1 MLIKHLPCG
10 LSPYYDCGYQRT
22 PHYPLKNEKVEIN
35 CRIEHLPENADV
47 FIQWTLDGMEQ
58 ERIKGTRFSREN
70 DDRAYFSFNLGPFDQ
85 PVHVTYKIIAK
96 ASDAEISTKDY
107 SFDVLTRIELTK
119 PELAGESENSIWA
132 VYKYGENYYSIEA
145 AIQNNLLRLSS
156 HSGQKPAAINA
167 LKKTNGYEYKN
178 EEGYSVKVSENP
190 FGICI
195 SKDGEEIIEISEKNM
210 ALALDVDAA
219 GNVYKVGQTFRM
231 QGKGFYGFG
240 EKFDRINQ
248 KGLAPKAFVVEKFTN
263 QQDKTYIP
271 MPFFFTEKGY
281 GFYRDTSYRSDFFL
295 NPVEST
301 DLVDVRIE
309 SLCRKSGLLFED
321 YIFLG
326 KPSFVIKEFHKLTGA
341 PALPPRWTFG
351 PWISA
356 NGWNTQSEAQEQIEQ
371 LNFHSIPATV
381 MVLEA
386 WSDEETFYIFND
398 AKYELGDGGKSFKF
412 EDFTFEQQCKWPDL
426 KAFTGMLEEN
436 NIKLILWQI
445 PVIKYIEGNKDNQL
459 FNDES
464 YVIKNK
470 YCIMNDDG
478 TPYRITDNWFN
489 NSLVLD
495 FTNPEAVEWWFKKR
509 EYLLTQLNVAGFKT
523 DGGEFIYDSS
533 ARFYNGKDVEEMHN
547 LYPNLYVGA
556 YNDFLKKHLGEGNG
570 VTFSRAGF
578 TGAQKY
584 PIHWAGDQLSTYSE
598 LRGQLTAGISAGLS
612 GILFWSFDIGG
623 FAGEFPTTELY
634 IRSVEFAAF
643 CPIMQFHSE
652 PRSGQFF
659 LTEREHWINDR
670 SPWNMARVN
679 KDNRILEQYR
689 KYANIRMNLIPYLI
703 EEASNCVNVS
713 RPMMAHLIYDYPED
727 ENVINI
733 DDEYML
739 GRALLVAPVIKEGQ
753 TERSIYLPE
762 GEWYDFWTGERI
774 DGGKAIMYPCAL
786 DRIPV
791 FVKGGSLIP
800 VNLNE
805 HYIMG
810 ETDKTGF
817 VGNNTDE
824 YANLCFL
831 VYGEGECSIKTVG
844 SESTIKVR
852 AVGSK
857 IDIECSPEIDADKV
871 TLIFAG
877 DNYKVQDVIVNGG
890 KAVTQPITAKVFG
903 RAVPGYAV
911 KLG

>member
-1 MLIKHLPCG
+1 LKKIE
-10 LSPYYDCGYQRT
+10 GYQF
-22 PHYPLKNEKVEIN
+22 KN
-35 CRIEHLPENADV
+35 D
-47 FIQWTLDGMEQ
+47 
-58 ERIKGTRFSREN
+58 
-70 DDRAYFSFNLGPFDQ
+70 
-85 PVHVTYKIIAK
+85 
-96 ASDAEISTKDY
+96 
-107 SFDVLTRIELTK
+107 
-119 PELAGESENSIWA
+119 
-132 VYKYGENYYSIEA
+132 
-145 AIQNNLLRLSS
+145 
-156 HSGQKPAAINA
+156 
-167 LKKTNGYEYKN
+167 
-178 EEGYSVKVSENP
+178 EGYDIKISENP
-190 FGICI
+190 FGFFI
-195 SKDGEEIIEISEKNM
+195 SKDGEEKIEISEKNTV
-210 ALALDVDAA
+210 LLLDVDAA
-219 GNVYKVGQTFRM
+219 GNVYKVSQTFRM
-231 QGKGFYGFG
+231 NGKAFYGFG

-248 KGLAPKAFVVEKFTN
+248 KGLAPKAYVVENFSN
-263 QQDKTYIP
+263 QQDKTYMP

-309 SLCRKSGLLFED
+309 SLCKRKGLLFED

-326 KPSFVIKEFHKLTGA
+326 KPDFILREFHKLTGA
-341 PALPPRWTFG
+341 PALPPKWVFG

-371 LNFHSIPATV
+371 LNYHSIPATV

-398 AKYELGDGGKSFKF
+398 AKYELNGGGKSF
-412 EDFTFEQQCKWPDL
+412 EYSDFTFEKQCKWPDP
-426 KAFTGMLEEN
+426 KAFTGVLEEN
-436 NIKLILWQI
+436 NIKLVLWQI

-464 YVIKNK
+464 YAIKNK

-495 FTNPEAVEWWFKKR
+495 FSNPEAVKWWFEKR
-509 EYLLTQLNVAGFKT
+509 AYLLKELKVAGFKT
-523 DGGEFIYDSS
+523 DGGEFIYDSN
-533 ARFYNGKDVEEMHN
+533 ARFYNGKDGEEMHN

-612 GILFWSFDIGG
+612 GIIFWSFDIGG

-634 IRSVEFAAF
+634 IRSVEFGAF

-659 LTEREHWINDR
+659 FTEREHWINDR
-670 SPWNMARVN
+670 SPWNLARVN
-679 KDNRILEQYR
+679 KDNRIIEQYR

-703 EEASNCVNVS
+703 EEAANCVSTS
-713 RPMMAHLIYDYPED
+713 RPMMAHLIFDYPED

-733 DDEYML
+733 DDQYML
-739 GRALLVAPVIKEGQ
+739 GRGLLVAPVINEGQ
-753 TERSIYLPE
+753 TERSIYLPD

-774 DGGKAIMYPCAL
+774 SGGKTIKYPCEL
-786 DRIPV
+786 EKIPV
-791 FVKGGSLIP
+791 FVKGGNIIP

-805 HYIMG
+805 DYIMG

-817 VGNNTDE
+817 VGNKTDE
-824 YANLCFL
+824 YTNLCFL
-831 VYGEGECSIKTVG
+831 IYGEGEYALKAVG
-844 SESTIKVR
+844 SESIIKIR
-852 AVGSK
+852 TAGNK
-857 IDIECSPEIDADKV
+857 TDIEYIAETDVDKI

-877 DNYKVQDVIVNGG
+877 DSYKTGGITVNGNN
-890 KAVTQPITAKVFG
+890 ATAQPSNAKIFG
-903 RAVPGYAV
+903 RTVSGYAV
-911 KLG
+911 SLR